1 MKKVFLIF
9 RFGGQPID
17 SFSSGTSADSI
28 PPLPPLPTTT
38 SSAFPMRPGVIS
50 SIENRFSA
58 SFLAS
63 SAKPDLASRLLQ
75 NKHKT
80 LTRAHSDSTAV
91 YGRSQFTTDR
101 DSQLIGVTSEHH
113 LGPQCVIKRKINFES
128 DDAFIKTFQLGC
140 PPCFRLSFTEGVA
153 KANNAINFRLRTP
166 YFQLYWYVDAA
177 KGCLESPILSANNKP
192 WVCKI
197 CQNIPCQKS
206 AQKNQKKNAKKVH
219 PDLATTYQQPD

>member
-1 MKKVFLIF
+1 MIFFLNF
-9 RFGGQPID
+9 CGHPTN

-38 SSAFPMRPGVIS
+38 NGAFPMRPGVIS

-63 SAKPDLASRLLQ
+63 SSKPDHLASRLLQ

-140 PPCFRLSFTEGVA
+140 PPHLF
-153 KANNAINFRLRTP
+153 NFDE
-166 YFQLYWYVDAA
+166 V
-177 KGCLESPILSANNKP
+177 EPILFCIRFSGAFFRWNFFA
-192 WVCKI
+192 VCFWFE
-197 CQNIPCQKS
+197 
-206 AQKNQKKNAKKVH
+206 KVVFRWK
-219 PDLATTYQQPD
+219 LIF

>member
-1 MKKVFLIF
+1 MILQNFC
-9 RFGGQPID
+9 GHPTD

-38 SSAFPMRPGVIS
+38 NSAFPMRPGVIS

-63 SAKPDLASRLLQ
+63 SSKPDHLASRLLQ

-140 PPCFRLSFTEGVA
+140 PLHFL
-153 KANNAINFRLRTP
+153 
-166 YFQLYWYVDAA
+166 QLNLD
-177 KGCLESPILSANNKP
+177 EFEPILSLWP
-192 WVCKI
+192 
-197 CQNIPCQKS
+197 
-206 AQKNQKKNAKKVH
+206 
-219 PDLATTYQQPD
+219 L